1 MSIDYFFISMPT
13 FDNLDP
19 ILIEE
24 LVYRIW
30 TKQARVKMKLK
41 IWTNKL
47 IQCKM
52 FEIAGPIKE
61 KYISA

>member
-41 IWTNKL
+41 IWTDKL

-52 FEIAGPIKE
+52 FEMAGPIE
-61 KYISA
+61 ERYVST